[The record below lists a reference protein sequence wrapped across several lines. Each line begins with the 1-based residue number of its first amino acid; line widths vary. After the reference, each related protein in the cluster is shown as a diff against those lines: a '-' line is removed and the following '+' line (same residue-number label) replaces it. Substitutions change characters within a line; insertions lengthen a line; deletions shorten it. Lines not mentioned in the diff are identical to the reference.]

1 MKQWI
6 GLGVWTSAVLTSA
19 VLALPA
25 TPASADD
32 VAQLGDAVAAD
43 KLEMTKLQTDM
54 DTEVAENGAYKKE
67 FDVYDDQ
74 VKTRLD
80 PLIDTYN
87 AKLNVHNDHA
97 AKVNAAID
105 RHNAGCHGTVQQP
118 VFARCKGEEPPLQ
131 RMIDDV
137 NSHKIAL
144 DAEKA
149 NLAGQQAQ
157 YKTAMDGLADKM
169 NANRA
174 AWDKNKAHFDE
185 LQAKIVTAQASL
197 ADQCKNTPL
206 DQRKVPQYLKYCAS
220 FGFDNPDPNLKP
232 LDEDAAPKGM
242 RITPN

>member
-6 GLGVWTSAVLTSA
+6 GLCALTSAVLTSA
-19 VLALPA
+19 FLALPMSA
-25 TPASADD
+25 AADD
-32 VAQLGDAVAAD
+32 VAQLGVAVAAD

-54 DTEVAENGAYKKE
+54 ATEVAENGGYKKE

-80 PLIDTYN
+80 PLVDAYN
-87 AKLNVHNDHA
+87 AKLNVHNDRA

-105 RHNAGCHGTVQQP
+105 RHNAGCHGTLPQP
-118 VFARCKGEEPPLQ
+118 AFARCKGEEPPLQ

-137 NSHKIAL
+137 NTHKAAL

-149 NLAGQQAQ
+149 DIAGQQTQ

-174 AWDKNKAHFDE
+174 AWDKNKARFDE
-185 LQAKIVTAQASL
+185 LQAKIETAQAGL
-197 ADQCKNTPL
+197 TDQCKNTPL
-206 DQRKVPQYLKYCAS
+206 DQRNVPQYLKYCAAV
-220 FGFDNPDPNLKP
+220 GFDSPDPNLKP
-232 LDEDAAPKGM
+232 LDEEAAPKGM